1 MLHFK
6 IHTHTVCQS
15 VLSCLNLI
23 IFDSLTDRTTRP
35 TTDMELGRPVCAYA
49 QLCDST
55 LFPWPLSRPHLWGKR
70 LPEGGILQNF
80 DVAIVVWS
88 TRNEFC
94 RQGEGGGGAGSNM
107 TQPLVIATP
116 HSHST
121 QWA

>member
-23 IFDSLTDRTTRP
+23 IFDSLTDRP